1 MSLFKKAFDVVLEQD
16 ADAELEAPQSDREAM
31 AQQLDTTAPEDY
43 DVDAA
48 AVAARDASKIEQK
61 RKLQEWIAKID
72 DFTNYL
78 NGTDGASLQSQLH
91 KASCDSL
98 FEKIARSETKKISR
112 LASELSGLSQ
122 SMKGYL
128 ISNND

>member
-1 MSLFKKAFDVVLEQD
+1 MSLFKKAFDVLLEQD
-16 ADAELEAPQSDREAM
+16 ADAELEAPQTDREAM

-48 AVAARDASKIEQK
+48 AIAARDASKIEQK

-78 NGTDGASLQSQLH
+78 NGTDGSSLQSQLH

>member
-1 MSLFKKAFDVVLEQD
+1 MSLFKKAFDVILEQD
-16 ADAELEAPQSDREAM
+16 ADAELEAPQTDREAM
-31 AQQLDTTAPEDY
+31 AQQLDTTSPEDY

-61 RKLQEWIAKID
+61 RKLQEWIVKID
-72 DFTNYL
+72 DFANFL
-78 NGTDGASLQSQLH
+78 NSTENLSLQSQLH

-112 LASELSGLSQ
+112 LASELSSLSQ
-122 SMKGYL
+122 SLKGYL